1 MQFLIS
7 YYMTNVIACGALVLD
22 NDGNKKWLRYKITN
36 MRAARKM
43 YYLIMARNKK
53 MLLFQVYDD
62 SGNGYSYNF
71 Y

>member
-1 MQFLIS
+1 
-7 YYMTNVIACGALVLD
+7 MTNIIACGALVLD
-22 NDGNKKWLRYKITN
+22 ELGNKKWLRFKISN

-43 YYLIMARNKK
+43 YFLIMARNKK

-62 SGNGYSYNF
+62 SGKGYSYKF

>member
-1 MQFLIS
+1 
-7 YYMTNVIACGALVLD
+7 MTNIIACGALVLD
-22 NDGNKKWLRYKITN
+22 ESGHKKWLRFKITN

>member
-1 MQFLIS
+1 MSQI
-7 YYMTNVIACGALVLD
+7 IACGALVLD
-22 NDGNKKWLRYKITN
+22 DQGNKKWLRFKINN

-62 SGNGYSYNF
+62 SGNDYSYKF

>member
-1 MQFLIS
+1 
-7 YYMTNVIACGALVLD
+7 MTTIIACGALVLD
-22 NDGNKKWLRYKITN
+22 ELGNKKWLRFKINN

-43 YYLIMARNKK
+43 YFLIMARNKK

-62 SGNGYSYNF
+62 SGNRYSYKF

>member
-1 MQFLIS
+1 
-7 YYMTNVIACGALVLD
+7 MTNIIACGALVLD
-22 NDGNKKWLRYKITN
+22 DQGNKKWLRFKINN
-36 MRAARKM
+36 MRAARKI

-62 SGNGYSYNF
+62 SGKGYSYTF

>member
-1 MQFLIS
+1 
-7 YYMTNVIACGALVLD
+7 MTTIIACGALVLD
-22 NDGNKKWLRYKITN
+22 ELGNKKWLRFKINN

-53 MLLFQVYDD
+53 MLLIQVYDD
-62 SGNGYSYNF
+62 SGNGYSYKF

>member
-1 MQFLIS
+1 
-7 YYMTNVIACGALVLD
+7 MTNVIACGAFVLD

-62 SGNGYSYNF
+62 SGHAYSYRF

>member
-1 MQFLIS
+1 
-7 YYMTNVIACGALVLD
+7 MTTIIACGALVLD
-22 NDGNKKWLRYKITN
+22 DQGNKKWLRFKINN

-43 YYLIMARNKK
+43 YCLIMARNKK

-62 SGNGYSYNF
+62 SGKGYSYKF

>member
-1 MQFLIS
+1 
-7 YYMTNVIACGALVLD
+7 MTHVIACGALVLD
-22 NDGNKKWLRYKITN
+22 EFGNKKWLRYKISS

-62 SGNGYSYNF
+62 SGNAYSYRF

>member
-1 MQFLIS
+1 MQFLIF

-22 NDGNKKWLRYKITN
+22 KLGNKKWLRFKISN

-43 YYLIMARNKK
+43 YYLIMEQNKK

-62 SGNGYSYNF
+62 SGKAYSYRF

>member
-1 MQFLIS
+1 
-7 YYMTNVIACGALVLD
+7 MTNVIACGALVLD
-22 NDGNKKWLRYKITN
+22 NDCNKKWLRYKINN

-62 SGNGYSYNF
+62 SGHAYSYRF

>member
-1 MQFLIS
+1 
-7 YYMTNVIACGALVLD
+7 MTTIIACGALVLD
-22 NDGNKKWLRYKITN
+22 ELGNKKWLRFKINN

-62 SGNGYSYNF
+62 SGNRYSYTF

>member
-1 MQFLIS
+1 
-7 YYMTNVIACGALVLD
+7 MTTIIACGALVLD

-62 SGNGYSYNF
+62 SGNAYSYRF

>member
-1 MQFLIS
+1 
-7 YYMTNVIACGALVLD
+7 MTNIIACGALVLD
-22 NDGNKKWLRYKITN
+22 ELGNKKWLRFKISN

-43 YYLIMARNKK
+43 YFLIMARNKK

-62 SGNGYSYNF
+62 SGTGYSYKF

>member
-1 MQFLIS
+1 
-7 YYMTNVIACGALVLD
+7 MTTIIACGALVLD
-22 NDGNKKWLRYKITN
+22 ELGHKKWLRFKINN

-62 SGNGYSYNF
+62 SGNGYSYKF

>member
-1 MQFLIS
+1 
-7 YYMTNVIACGALVLD
+7 MTTIIACGALVLD
-22 NDGNKKWLRYKITN
+22 ELGNKKWLRFKISN

-62 SGNGYSYNF
+62 SGNGYSYTF

>member
-1 MQFLIS
+1 MSQI
-7 YYMTNVIACGALVLD
+7 IACGALVI
-22 NDGNKKWLRYKITN
+22 NPDGNKQWLRFKITN

-53 MLLFQVYDD
+53 MLLLQVYDD
-62 SGNGYSYNF
+62 SGKGYSYRF

>member
-1 MQFLIS
+1 MSQI
-7 YYMTNVIACGALVLD
+7 IACGALVLD
-22 NDGNKKWLRYKITN
+22 DQGNKKWLRFKINN

-53 MLLFQVYDD
+53 MILFQVYDD
-62 SGNGYSYNF
+62 SGNGYSYKF

>member
-1 MQFLIS
+1 MS
-7 YYMTNVIACGALVLD
+7 NVIACGALVLD
-22 NDGNKKWLRYKITN
+22 ELGNKKWLRYKINN

-62 SGNGYSYNF
+62 SGNAYSYRF

>member
-1 MQFLIS
+1 
-7 YYMTNVIACGALVLD
+7 MTTIIACGALVLD
-22 NDGNKKWLRYKITN
+22 ELGNKKWLRFKISN

-62 SGNGYSYNF
+62 SGHAYSYRF

>member
-1 MQFLIS
+1 
-7 YYMTNVIACGALVLD
+7 MTTIIACGALVLD
-22 NDGNKKWLRYKITN
+22 ELGNKKWLRFKISN

-53 MLLFQVYDD
+53 MLLFQVYDA
-62 SGNGYSYNF
+62 SGNGYSYKF

>member
-1 MQFLIS
+1 
-7 YYMTNVIACGALVLD
+7 MTTIIACGALVLD
-22 NDGNKKWLRYKITN
+22 ELGNKKWLRFKISN

-62 SGNGYSYNF
+62 SGMGYSYKF